1 MYVLQ
6 GKGEIITWWLT
17 GENNSQFPDLAPLT
31 VTRELNSES
40 DQCDFKLL

>member
-1 MYVLQ
+1 MFVLQ

-31 VTRELNSES
+31 VTHELNSES